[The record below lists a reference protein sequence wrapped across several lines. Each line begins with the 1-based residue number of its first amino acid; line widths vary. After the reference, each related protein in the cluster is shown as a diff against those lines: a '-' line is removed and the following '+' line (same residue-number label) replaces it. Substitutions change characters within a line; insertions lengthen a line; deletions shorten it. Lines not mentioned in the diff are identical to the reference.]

1 MVSYFEAALKKKKTL
16 KTISCESAN
25 HSEKIWTHC
34 VLCAPPQM
42 VQFSASI
49 HLKNRSSSHK
59 ILLRSDQ
66 LPMLECL
73 TWMIDSMQ
81 TPYRVQVFKKSLV
94 QLVKKDDPPPI
105 FSLSFILR
113 CNSQNKLSDILYF
126 IFFTK
131 QGFDRSKNESM

>member
-1 MVSYFEAALKKKKTL
+1 MTIAEYHVKLRLIWQKFM
-16 KTISCESAN
+16 TISQFLTCI
-25 HSEKIWTHC
+25 SEKISTHY

-94 QLVKKDDPPPI
+94 STARKKGWSSSSYFLFCLFFCDEI
-105 FSLSFILR
+105 H
-113 CNSQNKLSDILYF
+113 SQNKLRHF
-126 IFFTK
+126 MFFTGEK
-131 QGFDRSKNESM
+131 V